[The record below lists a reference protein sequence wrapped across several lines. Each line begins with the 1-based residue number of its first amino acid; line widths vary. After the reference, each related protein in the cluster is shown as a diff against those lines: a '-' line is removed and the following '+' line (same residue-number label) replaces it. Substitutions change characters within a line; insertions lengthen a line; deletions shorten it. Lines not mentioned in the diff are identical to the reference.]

1 MKAENLSSKEV
12 FMIVG
17 FSDLPRLQVPLFVL
31 FSLIYALTLAGNLL
45 IMAIIYSSPNMHSPM
60 YFFLVNLSFIDI
72 SYTTV
77 IFPPML
83 INFFLAGTY
92 ISLTECLLQAYF
104 FMFVLSTEVVLLTVM
119 AYDRYMAI
127 CNPLHYMVNMKKT
140 VCIRLVAGCWAIGF
154 LDALPHT
161 VLISGLSFCGS
172 HTINHFFCDVA
183 ALMKISCSNTDNIEI
198 LTYILGAIVTMT
210 SFILIIISYVNIASS
225 ILQIRSKGGRHKAV
239 STCASHLTVVIL
251 FYASLSSTYMRPT
264 TTYSMKEN
272 KILSLSYVAV
282 TPLCNPI
289 IYTLKNTE
297 FKHALWRTRKTM

>member
-1 MKAENLSSKEV
+1 MEGTNWSSADV
-12 FMIVG
+12 FILVG
-17 FSDLPRLQVPLFVL
+17 FSDLPQLQVPLFVA
-31 FSLIYALTLAGNLL
+31 FSLIYVITLVGNLL
-45 IMAIIYSSPNMHSPM
+45 IMAIIYSNQNMHSPM

-83 INFFLAGTY
+83 VHFFLDGIY
-92 ISLTECLLQAYF
+92 ISLTKCLLQAYF

-127 CNPLHYMVNMKKT
+127 CNPLHYMLIMKKM
-140 VCIRLVAGCWAIGF
+140 VCIWLVAGCWAIGF

-161 VLISGLSFCGS
+161 VLISRLSFCES

-183 ALMKISCSNTDNIEI
+183 ALMKISCSNTDKIEI
-198 LTYILGAIVTMT
+198 VTYTLGAIVTMT
-210 SFILIIISYVNIASS
+210 SFILIIFSYVNIVSS
-225 ILQIRSKGGRHKAV
+225 ILQIKSKGGRQKAF
-239 STCASHLTVVIL
+239 STCTSHLTVVIL
-251 FYASLSSTYMRPT
+251 FYTSLCSAYMRPT

-272 KILSLSYVAV
+272 KILSLSYIAI

-297 FKHALWRTRKTM
+297 FKNSLRRTRKTL